1 MVQLLQHGLPLGA
14 AGFDRAPIR
23 EECFKMAR
31 LAFVAGCAVATV
43 LVLNGGWPDLQAF
56 GDKAWLI
63 GLFPAVYL
71 FGYALLKD

>member
-1 MVQLLQHGLPLGA
+1 MVQVLQRGLPHGA
-14 AGFDRAPIR
+14 AGFGRAPNR
-23 EECFKMAR
+23 EEWFKMAR
-31 LAFVAGCAVATV
+31 LAFVMGCAVAAV
-43 LVLNGGWPDLQAF
+43 LVLNGGWPDLHAF

>member
-1 MVQLLQHGLPLGA
+1 
-14 AGFDRAPIR
+14 
-23 EECFKMAR
+23 MAR